1 MPARPARS
9 FIALG
14 GLLLALADCGPG
26 RVRVS
31 YRPPNGSR
39 ATYRIEVHAVAVTR
53 IADQPAHRTVDDE
66 VLIARHAVLGGTG
79 ADRQVQVELRA
90 PGGEP
95 RSFVVRIDRA
105 AQLAEVQEIEGL
117 PAHVLG
123 GLGLSEI
130 FPEAAGAPPDRSLAP
145 GDRWTIDQPVRI
157 GGPSAR
163 LTGSGRLASLGLRRG
178 RKVAS
183 IESRYRLPVDRTTGD
198 SPTRLHLQ
206 GTQTTTATATRDV
219 ADGTIEIETARTSGT
234 FQLFVLPPAGI
245 PGPAIP
251 GTLDV
256 EIRSVT
262 RRSR

>member
-1 MPARPARS
+1 VLVVA
-9 FIALG
+9 G
-14 GLLLALADCGPG
+14 CGPS

-31 YRPPNGSR
+31 YRPSNGSR

-53 IADQPAHRTVDDE
+53 IADLAPHRSVDDE
-66 VLIARHAVLGGTG
+66 VLIARHAVLGAQGG
-79 ADRQVQVELRA
+79 DRQVRVELSS
-90 PGGEP
+90 PGGEL
-95 RSFVVRIDRA
+95 RTFVVRIDRA
-105 AQLAEVQEIEGL
+105 AQLTEVQEIEGL
-117 PAHVLG
+117 LAQVLG

-130 FPEAAGAPPDRSLAP
+130 FPEAAGAPPERALAP

-163 LTGSGRLASLGLRRG
+163 LTGSGRLASLGLRHG
-178 RKVAS
+178 RKVAT
-183 IESRYRLPVDRTTGD
+183 IESDFRLPVDRTTGD

-219 ADGTIEIETARTSGT
+219 ADGTIETETAHTAGA
-234 FQLFVLPPAGI
+234 FQLLVLPPAGV

-256 EIRSVT
+256 QIRSVT
-262 RRSR
+262 RRER